1 MINLDLGATYDGYDV
16 TATFEIVKELQ
27 QLGMTDE
34 EINKILERAKDSE
47 KEGGKERG
55 VATRQRT

>member
-16 TATFEIVKELQ
+16 TATFKIVKELR

-34 EINKILERAKDSE
+34 EINIILERSKDSE
-47 KEGGKERG
+47 VEDET
-55 VATRQRT
+55 AN